1 MKYLKTFENSFN
13 KVHSKDD
20 IKSDYKSGDYIML
33 TYSYNLLRMA
43 KILYEHKNNVY
54 RMLLIS
60 REKDRS
66 IELVIDGK
74 YIARKLTSYEINEF
88 ETILQTIKYNL

>member
-1 MKYLKTFENSFN
+1 MKYLNTFENLFN
-13 KVHSKDD
+13 KINSDNT
-20 IKSDYKSGDYIML
+20 KSNYEIGDYIML

-60 REKDRS
+60 KEKDRS

-74 YIARKLTSYEINEF
+74 YIARKLTKHEINEF
-88 ETILQTIKYNL
+88 EIILQTIKYNL